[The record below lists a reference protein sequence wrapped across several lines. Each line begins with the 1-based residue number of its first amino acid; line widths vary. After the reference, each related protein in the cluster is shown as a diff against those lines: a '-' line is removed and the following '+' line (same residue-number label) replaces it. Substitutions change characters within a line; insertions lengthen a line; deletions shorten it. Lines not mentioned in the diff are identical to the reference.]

1 MSHSSLGWE
10 PGQAGKDHQDCPL
23 SIGDIAVEN
32 DKEPSSDPAIVG
44 MPPGAEPDDSQRK
57 VDAVVMRIARL
68 IGRQMARETFLA
80 QSAAN
85 DNRRPGE

>member
-1 MSHSSLGWE
+1 MSHSNLGWE
-10 PGQAGKDHQDCPL
+10 PGHAGRDHQGCPL
-23 SIGDIAVEN
+23 SFGDIAVEN

-44 MPPGAEPDDSQRK
+44 TPSGAEPDDAQRK

-85 DNRRPGE
+85 DNRKQCE

>member
-1 MSHSSLGWE
+1 
-10 PGQAGKDHQDCPL
+10 
-23 SIGDIAVEN
+23 
-32 DKEPSSDPAIVG
+32 